1 MDKIQKKEFVKK
13 IKETFSGIGLLVITH
28 YNGLKTSETDELR
41 LKLREVGGN
50 FQVTKNSLMQ
60 LVLKENK
67 NKELKALFTGPVA
80 IMYSKDEVS
89 AAKIAVNFSK
99 EHDKLIVLGGLIGD
113 KFLEQKDVL
122 KIASLPSLDEIRTKL
137 VTLIQTSAK
146 NIAFAL
152 KFAAI
157 KLVRVF
163 DEYSKLE
170 ISEKKIEEKSSKN
183 ETSSD
188 SKLEETTK
196 GEKDENNKT
205 EVKSEE

>member
-41 LKLREVGGN
+41 LKLREVGGA

-89 AAKIAVNFSK
+89 AAKIAVNFFK

-122 KIASLPSLDEIRTKL
+122 KIASLPSQDEIRAKL
-137 VTLIQTSAK
+137 VTLIQTPAK

>member
-41 LKLREVGGN
+41 LKLREIGGA

-122 KIASLPSLDEIRTKL
+122 KIASLPSLDEIRAKL
-137 VTLIQTSAK
+137 VTLIQTPAK

>member
-41 LKLREVGGN
+41 LKLREVGGA

-60 LVLKENK
+60 LALKENK

-89 AAKIAVNFSK
+89 VAKIAVNFSK

-122 KIASLPSLDEIRTKL
+122 KIASLPSLDEIRAKL
-137 VTLIQTSAK
+137 VTLIQTPAK

>member
-41 LKLREVGGN
+41 LKLREVGGA

-122 KIASLPSLDEIRTKL
+122 KIASLPSQDEIRAKL
-137 VTLIQTSAK
+137 VTLIQTPAK

>member
-41 LKLREVGGN
+41 LKLREVGGA

-89 AAKIAVNFSK
+89 AAKIAVNFFK
-99 EHDKLIVLGGLIGD
+99 EHDKLIILGGLIGD

-122 KIASLPSLDEIRTKL
+122 KIASLPSLDEIRAKL
-137 VTLIQTSAK
+137 VTLIQTPAK

-205 EVKSEE
+205 EVKSE

>member
-41 LKLREVGGN
+41 LKLREVGGA

-89 AAKIAVNFSK
+89 AAKIAVNFFK

-122 KIASLPSLDEIRTKL
+122 KIASLPSLDEIRAKL
-137 VTLIQTSAK
+137 VTLIQTPAK

>member
-41 LKLREVGGN
+41 LKLREVGGA

-122 KIASLPSLDEIRTKL
+122 KIASLPSLDEIRAKL

>member
-1 MDKIQKKEFVKK
+1 
-13 IKETFSGIGLLVITH
+13 
-28 YNGLKTSETDELR
+28 
-41 LKLREVGGN
+41 
-50 FQVTKNSLMQ
+50 MQ
-60 LVLKENK
+60 LALKENK

-89 AAKIAVNFSK
+89 AAKIAVNFFK

-122 KIASLPSLDEIRTKL
+122 KIASLPSLDEIRAKL
-137 VTLIQTSAK
+137 VTLIQTPAK

>member
-13 IKETFSGIGLLVITH
+13 IKETFRGIGLLVITH

-41 LKLREVGGN
+41 LKLREVGGA

-89 AAKIAVNFSK
+89 AAKIAVNFFK

-122 KIASLPSLDEIRTKL
+122 KIASLPSLDEIRAKL
-137 VTLIQTSAK
+137 VTLIQTPAK

>member
-41 LKLREVGGN
+41 LKLREVGGA

-89 AAKIAVNFSK
+89 AAKIAVNFFK
-99 EHDKLIVLGGLIGD
+99 EHDKLIILGGLIGD

>member
-1 MDKIQKKEFVKK
+1 MDKNQKKELVKK
-13 IKETFSGIGLLVITH
+13 IKENLTDIGLLVITH
-28 YNGLKTSETDELR
+28 YSGLKTSETDELR
-41 LKLREVGGN
+41 LQLRESGGS
-50 FQVTKNSLMQ
+50 FQIVKNSLMQ

-89 AAKIAVNFSK
+89 AAKIAVNFFK
-99 EHDKLIVLGGLIGD
+99 EHDKLIILGGLIGD

-122 KIASLPSLDEIRTKL
+122 KIASLPSQDEIRAKL

>member
-122 KIASLPSLDEIRTKL
+122 KIASLPSLDEIRAKL
-137 VTLIQTSAK
+137 VTLIQTPAK

-170 ISEKKIEEKSSKN
+170 ISEKKIEEKSSKH

>member
-41 LKLREVGGN
+41 LKLREVGGA

-67 NKELKALFTGPVA
+67 NKELKALFTGPIA

-137 VTLIQTSAK
+137 ITLIQTPAK

-163 DEYSKLE
+163 DEYSKL
-170 ISEKKIEEKSSKN
+170 
-183 ETSSD
+183 
-188 SKLEETTK
+188 
-196 GEKDENNKT
+196 
-205 EVKSEE
+205 

>member
-41 LKLREVGGN
+41 LKLREVGGA

-122 KIASLPSLDEIRTKL
+122 KIASLPSLDEIRAKL
-137 VTLIQTSAK
+137 VTLIQTPAK

>member
-41 LKLREVGGN
+41 LKLREVGGA

-89 AAKIAVNFSK
+89 AAKIAVNFFK
-99 EHDKLIVLGGLIGD
+99 EHDKLIILGGLIGD

-137 VTLIQTSAK
+137 VILIQTSAK

>member
-41 LKLREVGGN
+41 LKLREVGGA

-89 AAKIAVNFSK
+89 AAKIAVNFFK
-99 EHDKLIVLGGLIGD
+99 EHGKLIVLGGLIGD

>member
-41 LKLREVGGN
+41 LKLREVGGA

-122 KIASLPSLDEIRTKL
+122 KIASLPSLDEIRAKL
-137 VTLIQTSAK
+137 VTLIQTPAK

-183 ETSSD
+183 E
-188 SKLEETTK
+188 
-196 GEKDENNKT
+196 NNKT